1 MRRKGSSRT
10 GEHRGQP
17 RQSTPARSPA
27 QAGAPG
33 VAPVGDRVV
42 RMRVLIACA
51 RLHNS
56 QLILTFE
63 TGKGKKKKEKREK
76 KKGKGEK
83 VTCAPFHRIPKCSMH
98 L

>member
-51 RLHNS
+51 RLHNFRF
-56 QLILTFE
+56 ILTFE
-63 TGKGKKKKEKREK
+63 KRKRKREGK
-76 KKGKGEK
+76 EEKEKGKGEN
-83 VTCAPFHRIPKCSMH
+83 VSPQ
-98 L
+98 LE